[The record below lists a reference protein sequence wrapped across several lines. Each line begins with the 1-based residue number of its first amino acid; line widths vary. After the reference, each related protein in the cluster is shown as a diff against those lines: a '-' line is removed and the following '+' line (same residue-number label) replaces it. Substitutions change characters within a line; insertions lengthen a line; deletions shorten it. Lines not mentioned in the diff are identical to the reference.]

1 MNIQTKIT
9 IISALLIFGILI
21 SAHLISSLPL
31 NVDQKRLYPGEK
43 TKISIDIENTLDDD
57 IEDVSLVLDLSN
69 TQFTS
74 ISGSETN
81 IDNIDS
87 DDKESLDFDIKAS
100 QSIKPG
106 DYNIPY
112 TLTYTIDDNNL
123 TKKTEKGAF
132 GITVGAKTELTYT
145 IETETNVIG
154 QKGKLSLK
162 IVNKGLGDIRFVSVK
177 LNPQGYN
184 LLGSDTIYIGTV
196 SSDDFET
203 ATYDVVFNSQSPKLI
218 ATITYRDF
226 DNNKIS
232 EDVNLPIKVYTKDEA
247 LKLGIIKSNSS
258 IYYLIVF
265 FILVIAYITYR
276 IIRKRRRNNKRKEA

>member
-21 SAHLISSLPL
+21 SAHLISSLQL
-31 NVDQKRLYPGEK
+31 NVDQQRLYPGEK

-74 ISGSETN
+74 ISGSETD

-162 IVNKGLGDIRFVSVK
+162 IVNKGL
-177 LNPQGYN
+177 
-184 LLGSDTIYIGTV
+184 
-196 SSDDFET
+196 
-203 ATYDVVFNSQSPKLI
+203 
-218 ATITYRDF
+218 
-226 DNNKIS
+226 
-232 EDVNLPIKVYTKDEA
+232 
-247 LKLGIIKSNSS
+247 
-258 IYYLIVF
+258 
-265 FILVIAYITYR
+265 
-276 IIRKRRRNNKRKEA
+276 

>member
-31 NVDQKRLYPGEK
+31 NVDQQRLYPGEK

-57 IEDVSLVLDLSN
+57 IEDVSLVLYLSN

-74 ISGSETN
+74 ISGSETD

-265 FILVIAYITYR
+265 FIIVIAYITYR